1 MNAPVYRLF
10 VERKQ
15 GFENEARKT
24 LSELT
29 NFVGIKGLEGIRY
42 FNRYDIQGITER
54 ELELATAQIFSEPQ
68 SDAVYRETLPIR
80 QDETVIAIE
89 YLPGQYDQRADSAA
103 QCLALLRAGADSAS
117 SALVRCARLFALRGN
132 LSARDLERIRAYLI
146 NPVDSRFAA
155 PDKPENLALAVGEPA
170 PVPTLTGFTG
180 LDAASLA
187 EFRKAKG
194 LAMDDADIA
203 FLQDYFRNG
212 GKNPTETELRVLDT
226 YWSDHCR
233 HTTFS
238 TVLSRVEIADGPYA
252 ATFREALKAYSG
264 LRAELYAGKA
274 QTKADGSCDKPVT
287 LMDMAVIGAKA
298 LKKRGLL
305 PDIEESA
312 EINACSIFIDVTITD
327 ETGKVTGTEPWL
339 LMFKNETHNHPTEI
353 EPFGGA
359 ATCIGGAIR
368 DPLSGRAWVYQ
379 ALRVTGSGD
388 PTAPIEATIPGKLP
402 QIKLTREAAAGF
414 SAYGNQ
420 IGLTTGQVVE
430 YYDPGFL
437 AKRMEL
443 GAVIAATPVTSVVRE
458 EPEPGDLVIMVG
470 GGTGR
475 DGIGGA
481 TGSSKVHTEESV
493 TTAGAEVQKGN
504 AVEERKIQRLFR
516 DPAVT
521 RLIRRC
527 NDFGAGG
534 VAVAV
539 GELAPGLDI
548 NLDAVPKKYEGLNGT
563 ELAISESQERMAVVV
578 RAKDAPAFI
587 AAAARENLGAA
598 IIATVTKEARL
609 VMRWRGQ
616 TIVNI
621 ERSFLDTA
629 GAKRQAEALIA
640 SPRAAWAWRLAGTA
654 DAAAQADNPLEA
666 RWLSTLSD
674 LSVASQRGLTER
686 FDGSIGSASV
696 LFPMGGAYQAT
707 PECGMAARVP
717 VGPAKA
723 TKTTS
728 LMTMG
733 YDPKAAS
740 WSPYHGAQYAVLE
753 SLTKLLALGGD
764 PRIAR
769 LTFQEYFERTANA
782 EAWGKPAA
790 ALLGALQAQLACGTA
805 AIGGKDSMSGS
816 FENLAVPPTLVS
828 FAVAVTEDD
837 KVRGGSLSRPGNILV
852 LVQTPYLADDTPNWP
867 AFHANVAS
875 VLALSATGRV
885 KAAYPVTAGGIAAAL
900 TKMAFGNRV
909 GAAIDSGAL
918 PFIRLPAVFARDPGE
933 SRAAQGAAGVG
944 DPLIDSKAD
953 CLFAPL
959 YGSLILEIDAE
970 VDDLPALTGECS
982 TENWVAI
989 GKTQA
994 EPAISVGKVTVPL
1007 DKAELAWE
1015 RPLSRVFPPV
1025 SGRIPEGS
1033 LPEWAARPVSM
1044 EDHAAHERQK
1054 APIVLTPRERP
1065 LVVLPVFPGT
1075 NCEYDM
1081 ARAFALAGA
1090 ETRMVVLRN
1099 RTQAELSSSLAELRR
1114 AIDTAHILAFSGG
1127 FSAGDEPD
1135 GSGKF
1140 IANVI
1145 RENEIADGI
1154 MSLLENRKGLV
1165 LGICNGFQAL
1175 IKTGLVPYGRIL
1187 APSSEMP
1194 TLTYNTVGRHV
1205 SRFART
1211 RIVSDS
1217 SPWAA
1222 GDGLTPGSVHAV
1234 PLSHGEGRV
1243 IISGELASSLFG
1255 DGQVFTQYVD
1265 ANGKPTMAE
1274 PDNPNGSQY
1283 AIEGMTDPSGR
1294 VLGKMG
1300 HSERPLD
1307 GLRAGPD
1314 GRGSTLFKN
1323 IPGDTCQNIFAAGVR
1338 YWRG

>member
-15 GFENEARKT
+15 GFENEARRT

-29 NFVGIKGLEGIRY
+29 NFVGIKNLEGIRY
-42 FNRYDIQGITER
+42 FNRYDIQGISEK
-54 ELELATAQIFSEPQ
+54 EAELAAAQIFSEPQ
-68 SDAVYRETLPIR
+68 SDVVYRETFPIR

-103 QCLALLRAGADSAS
+103 QCLALLRAESGSGNQ
-117 SALVRCARLFALRGN
+117 ALVRCARLFALRGH
-132 LSARDLERIRAYLI
+132 LTAQDLGKIRSYLI
-146 NPVDSRFAA
+146 NPVDSRFAT
-155 PDKPENLALAVGEPA
+155 PEKPENLALSTGEPL
-170 PVPTLTGFTG
+170 PVPVLDGFTA
-180 LDAASLA
+180 LDAAGLA
-187 EFRKAKG
+187 DFRKKAG

-212 GKNPTETELRVLDT
+212 GRNPTETEVRVLDT

-233 HTTFS
+233 HTTFN
-238 TVLSRVEIADGPYA
+238 TALSRIDIADGPYA
-252 ATFREALKAYSG
+252 ETFREALKTYSG
-264 LRAELYAGKA
+264 LRAEIYSGRA
-274 QTKADGSCDKPVT
+274 QQKADGSCDKPVT

-305 PDIEESA
+305 ADLEESP
-312 EINACSIFIDVTITD
+312 EINACSIFIDVKIVD
-327 ETGKVTGTEPWL
+327 ASGKVTGTEPWL

-353 EPFGGA
+353 EPFGGS

-458 EPEPGDLVIMVG
+458 EPEAGDLVVIVG

-481 TGSSKVHTEESV
+481 TGSSKAHTEESV

-516 DPAVT
+516 DQAVT

-539 GELAPGLDI
+539 GELSAGLDI

-587 AAAARENLGAA
+587 AAASRENLNAA
-598 IIATVTKEARL
+598 VIATVTKEAHL
-609 VMRWRGQ
+609 VMRWKGQ
-616 TIVNI
+616 IIVNI

-629 GAKRQAEALIA
+629 GAKRHADARIGNPTG
-640 SPRAAWAWRLAGTA
+640 SWAWRLDRTQKDSASTSAG
-654 DAAAQADNPLEA
+654 DPLEA
-666 RWLSTLSD
+666 RWLSTLAD

-696 LFPMGGAYQAT
+696 LFPMGGAWQST
-707 PECGMAARVP
+707 PECGMAARIP
-717 VGPAKA
+717 VGPGKA

-733 YDPKAAS
+733 YDPKAAF
-740 WSPYHGAQYAVLE
+740 WSPYHGSQYAVLE
-753 SLTKLLALGGD
+753 SLVKILALGGD
-764 PRIAR
+764 PRTAR
-769 LTFQEYFERTANA
+769 LTFQEYFERTSSA

-805 AIGGKDSMSGS
+805 AIGGKDSMSGT
-816 FENLAVPPTLVS
+816 FQNLNVPPTLVS
-828 FAVAVTEDD
+828 FAVAVTDD
-837 KVRGGSLSRPGNILV
+837 DRVRGGSLSGPDNTLV
-852 LVQTPYLADDTPNWP
+852 LVQTPWLADNTPDWA
-867 AFHANVAS
+867 AFHLNVAS
-875 VLALSATGRV
+875 VLAISGAGRV
-885 KAAYPVTAGGIAAAL
+885 RAAYPVTAGGIAAAL
-900 TKMAFGNRV
+900 SKMAFGNRV
-909 GAAIDSGAL
+909 GAVIDSGAL
-918 PFIRLPAVFARDPGE
+918 PFIRLPSVFGVARKT
-933 SRAAQGAAGVG
+933 AGTVE
-944 DPLIDSKAD
+944 DAILDAKAD

-959 YGSLILEIDAE
+959 YGSLILEIEAE
-970 VDDLPALTGECS
+970 VDELPALAGEHS

-989 GKTQA
+989 GKTSA
-994 EPAISVGKVTVPL
+994 EPSITVGRHTIPL
-1007 DKAELAWE
+1007 DAAQLAWE
-1015 RPLSRVFPPV
+1015 KPLARVFPPV
-1025 SGRIPEGS
+1025 SGIIPAP
-1033 LPEWAARPVSM
+1033 LPAFACAPAKGASGDGARKS
-1044 EDHAAHERQK
+1044 
-1054 APIVLTPRERP
+1054 APTILTAKDKP

-1081 ARAFALAGA
+1081 ARAFTLAGA
-1090 ETRMVVLRN
+1090 ETRIVVLRN
-1099 RTQAELSSSLAELRR
+1099 RTQAELASSLAELRH

-1145 RENEIADGI
+1145 RESAIADGI
-1154 MSLLENRKGLV
+1154 MSLLENRQGLV

-1175 IKTGLVPYGRIL
+1175 IKTGLVPYGKIL
-1187 APSSEMP
+1187 APSEELP

-1222 GDGLTPGSVHAV
+1222 GAGLAAGSVHNV

-1243 IISGELASSLFG
+1243 IAVPELAESLFT
-1255 DGQVFTQYVD
+1255 DGRIFTQYVD
-1265 ANGKPTMAE
+1265 ADGKPTMVE
-1274 PDNPNGSQY
+1274 PDNPNGSMY

-1307 GLRAGPD
+1307 GTR
-1314 GRGSTLFKN
+1314 RGADARNTSLFKN
-1323 IPGDTCQNIFAAGVR
+1323 IPGDTCQNIFAAGVQ
-1338 YWRG
+1338 YWRS